1 MMAVLCM
8 IGRGDDDESVI
19 DVLFDVETIK
29 DQRPNYEIALE
40 NGLILSECGFD
51 DVQWTNAT
59 LQSDVETFN
68 VFYK

>member
-1 MMAVLCM
+1 MMAVLFM

-29 DQRPNYEIALE
+29 DQRPNYETAPE

-51 DVQWTNAT
+51 DVQWTGAT